1 MKKLRLR
8 LRRKK
13 KSPEVSL
20 ADVATKKDIER
31 LEKKRD
37 EEKRERMIILI
48 NSLSP
53 RQRRMLAS
61 RLERNK
67 NAKKK

>member
-1 MKKLRLR
+1 MKKLR

-67 NAKKK
+67 NAKEK

>member
-13 KSPEVSL
+13 KSQEVSL
-20 ADVATKKDIER
+20 DDVATKKDIER

-37 EEKRERMIILI
+37 EEKRERMIVLI

-61 RLERNK
+61 RLERK
-67 NAKKK
+67 NNAQKK

>member
-1 MKKLRLR
+1 MKKLR